1 MGRLS
6 LKVVPGSSRDKI
18 VGWLGD
24 SLKLKVKAPPEK
36 GRANEAVVALLA
48 ERLGID
54 ASSIA
59 VVSGHSG
66 YSKSDRGSADC
77 RMIENSVPVRSSRWL
92 GTGTVTVVLPVFS
105 CITTWL
111 PRCRI

>member
-59 VVSGHSG
+59 VVSGHGSPAKVVEVDGMDVKAIRAAFPGEKPGKSG
-66 YSKSDRGSADC
+66 IART
-77 RMIENSVPVRSSRWL
+77 RE
-92 GTGTVTVVLPVFS
+92 
-105 CITTWL
+105 
-111 PRCRI
+111 